1 MPGTGGYGVAGIQQH
16 DHAQGEKEGYIPF
29 HGNIL
34 PDYRDGGG
42 HYEGGIIFYFILFSC
57 WADAC
62 VSDDM
67 AVGWGFAPEAGVYEQ
82 AMVVDDDERPKI
94 V

>member
-1 MPGTGGYGVAGIQQH
+1 
-16 DHAQGEKEGYIPF
+16 
-29 HGNIL
+29 
-34 PDYRDGGG
+34 
-42 HYEGGIIFYFILFSC
+42 
-57 WADAC
+57 
-62 VSDDM
+62 M